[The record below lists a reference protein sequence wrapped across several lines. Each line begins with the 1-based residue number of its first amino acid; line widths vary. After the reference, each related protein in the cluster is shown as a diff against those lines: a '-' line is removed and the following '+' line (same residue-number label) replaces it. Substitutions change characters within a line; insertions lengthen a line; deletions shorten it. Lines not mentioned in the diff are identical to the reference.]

1 KASRTGCRE
10 TPSCRAISASER
22 GSPGLSCNCTIAW
35 RRMAKTRLL
44 TVEGFSICAGASE
57 AIDVILDSPIL
68 PYYHFLSRCLGGRL
82 IAARPQGGNMLIKT
96 FAAAL
101 AAGIVVSLSTPVLSA
116 DYTLSI
122 NTALATS
129 DPLYR
134 GLEAFRD
141 NVAAASNGA
150 LEVKLFPNSQL
161 GADEDVLE
169 QARAGAPVAV
179 VVDGGRLAAFVNEFG
194 VLGAPYLA
202 SGYDGI
208 RKVVVSD
215 QFETWVQKLHDA
227 SGHQVL
233 SFNWWQ
239 GERHLWTKNE
249 VNVPADLNGNRMRT
263 PGAPVWVE
271 TVTAMGAVPT
281 PMPFAEV
288 YSALEQNVIDSV
300 EAQLPAGL
308 GANLQEVTSVL
319 TKTGHINLITGLVTS
334 GPWFDSLPEEL
345 QTVLREEALKAGDI
359 ASYGTQDALAQI
371 AADLVAA
378 GMTVNEID
386 VTPFREATAGVYEK
400 LGYGALRDELQA
412 IAAQ

>member
-1 KASRTGCRE
+1 
-10 TPSCRAISASER
+10 
-22 GSPGLSCNCTIAW
+22 
-35 RRMAKTRLL
+35 
-44 TVEGFSICAGASE
+44 
-57 AIDVILDSPIL
+57 
-68 PYYHFLSRCLGGRL
+68 
-82 IAARPQGGNMLIKT
+82 
-96 FAAAL
+96 
-101 AAGIVVSLSTPVLSA
+101 
-116 DYTLSI
+116 
-122 NTALATS
+122 
-129 DPLYR
+129 
-134 GLEAFRD
+134 
-141 NVAAASNGA
+141 
-150 LEVKLFPNSQL
+150 
-161 GADEDVLE
+161 
-169 QARAGAPVAV
+169 V

-215 QFETWVQKLHDA
+215 KFEEWVKKLHDT

-239 GERHLWTKNE
+239 GERHLWTKMP
-249 VNVPADLNGNRMRT
+249 VNTPADLAGNRMRT

-334 GPWFDSLPEEL
+334 GPWFDSLPAEL

-359 ASYGTQDALAQI
+359 ASYGTQDALGQI
-371 AADLVAA
+371 EADLVAA

-386 VTPFREATAGVYEK
+386 VTPFKDATAGVYEK

-412 IAAQ
+412 IANAR

>member
-1 KASRTGCRE
+1 MH
-10 TPSCRAISASER
+10 P
-22 GSPGLSCNCTIAW
+22 L
-35 RRMAKTRLL
+35 
-44 TVEGFSICAGASE
+44 
-57 AIDVILDSPIL
+57 
-68 PYYHFLSRCLGGRL
+68 
-82 IAARPQGGNMLIKT
+82 
-96 FAAAL
+96 AAAL
-101 AAGIVVSLSTPVLSA
+101 AAGIVVSLSVPGLGA
-116 DYTLSI
+116 DYTLSV

-129 DPLYR
+129 DPLYK
-134 GLEAFRD
+134 GLESFRD
-141 NVAAASNGA
+141 NVATASNGA
-150 LEVKLFPNSQL
+150 IEVKLFPNSQL
-161 GADEDVLE
+161 GSDEDVLE

-215 QFETWVQKLHDA
+215 QFEEWIQKLHDT

-249 VNVPADLNGNRMRT
+249 VNTPADLNGNRMRT

-288 YSALEQNVIDSV
+288 YAALEQSVIDSV
-300 EAQLPAGL
+300 EAQLPAGE
-308 GANLQEVTSVL
+308 GAKLYEVTSVL

-334 GPWFDSLPEEL
+334 GPWFDSLPADL
-345 QTVLREEALKAGDI
+345 QQVLRDEALKAGDV
-359 ASYGTQDALAQI
+359 ASYGTQDALAAI
-371 AADLVAA
+371 EAKLVEA
-378 GMTVNEID
+378 GMTVNDID
-386 VTPFREATAGVYEK
+386 VTPFRDATSGVYEK
-400 LGYGALRDELQA
+400 LGYGELRDTLQA
-412 IAAQ
+412 IAAE

>member
-1 KASRTGCRE
+1 MKF
-10 TPSCRAISASER
+10 TP
-22 GSPGLSCNCTIAW
+22 L
-35 RRMAKTRLL
+35 
-44 TVEGFSICAGASE
+44 
-57 AIDVILDSPIL
+57 
-68 PYYHFLSRCLGGRL
+68 
-82 IAARPQGGNMLIKT
+82 
-96 FAAAL
+96 AAAL
-101 AAGIVVSLSTPVLSA
+101 AAGLIISSAMPVVSA
-116 DYTLSI
+116 DYTLSV

-129 DPLYR
+129 DPLYK

-141 NVAAASNGA
+141 NVATASNGV

-215 QFETWVQKLHDA
+215 KFEEWVQKLHDT

-239 GERHLWTKNE
+239 GERHLWTKTL
-249 VNVPADLNGNRMRT
+249 VSTPADLAGIRMRT

-288 YSALEQNVIDSV
+288 YAGLEQNVIDAV
-300 EAQLPAGL
+300 EAQLPAGQ
-308 GANLQEVTSVL
+308 GAKLNEVTSVL

-334 GPWFDSLPEEL
+334 GPWFDSLPAEL
-345 QTVLREEALKAGDI
+345 QTLLRDEALKAGDI

-371 AADLVAA
+371 EADLVAA
-378 GMTVNEID
+378 GMTVNAID
-386 VTPFREATAGVYEK
+386 VTPFQEATAGVYEK